1 MSNAK
6 KIIDNIKDYAD
17 CADIS
22 YTMLDFVFDFNKW
35 DKPSEI
41 DKITLDNENVD
52 KINSAYARCIE
63 VRFMQDKI
71 IEKGI
76 FTVSTINNNTK
87 NVLATDT
94 LSQRTINFVNRFK
107 LLFQRKQSKVFT
119 FAIRVTK

>member
-22 YTMLDFVFDFNKW
+22 YAMLDFVCDFNKC
-35 DKPSEI
+35 DKPSET

-52 KINSAYARCIE
+52 KIKSAYARCIE
-63 VRFMQDKI
+63 ARFMQDKI

-76 FTVSTINNNTK
+76 FTVSTINNNPK

>member
-1 MSNAK
+1 MGSRNQ
-6 KIIDNIKDYAD
+6 INEIKDYAD
-17 CADIS
+17 CTDAS

-35 DKPSEI
+35 DKPSET
-41 DKITLDNENVD
+41 DKITLGNENVK
-52 KINSAYARCIE
+52 KINSAYACCIE
-63 VRFMQDKI
+63 ARFMQDKI

-76 FTVSTINNNTK
+76 FTVSTINNNPK

-107 LLFQRKQSKVFT
+107 LLFQHKQSKAFT